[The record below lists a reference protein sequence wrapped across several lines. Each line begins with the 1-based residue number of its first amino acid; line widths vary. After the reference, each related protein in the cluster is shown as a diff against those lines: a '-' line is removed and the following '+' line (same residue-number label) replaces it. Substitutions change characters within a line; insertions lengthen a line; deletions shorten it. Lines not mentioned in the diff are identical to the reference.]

1 MKIQFHWGTG
11 IALVFALFVF
21 SLVFAVIKS
30 TTIDHSLVRDDYYKE
45 DVHYQEKKD
54 KMARTRQLGEAVGIQ
69 YLKDQ
74 GLLMLYF
81 PRSMEPEGEVQLYRA
96 SDASLDRRFPLEVD
110 SSGIQLVPVRSLQAG
125 SWTVKVD
132 WKAHGQAY
140 YMEKNIYF

>member
-30 TTIDHSLVRDDYYKE
+30 TTIDNALVRDDYYKE

-54 KMARTRQLGEAVGIQ
+54 KIARTRQLGEAVGIK
-69 YLKDQ
+69 YLKEQ

-81 PRSMEPEGEVQLYRA
+81 PRNMEPSGEIYLYRP
-96 SDASLDRRFPLEVD
+96 SDASMDRRFLIEVD
-110 SSGIQLVPVRSLQAG
+110 SSGIQLLPVHSLQAG
-125 SWTVKVD
+125 YWTVKVD
-132 WKAHGQAY
+132 WTAHGQAY
-140 YMEKNIYF
+140 YMEEEIRF